1 MLHQSGLFG
10 SPNKA
15 NQRIIVDDDISE
27 EEVDIEMSLVIDS
40 TLYQPNP
47 LLKTSQVQY
56 GEDENSD
63 AGDDARSISLSPLA
77 KKGKAKAL
85 AFKPPRKSSVVP
97 KPIIEKRPF
106 ISDPPMLPS
115 DTEDAELTETEID
128 DEISSVAPSGATTSE
143 LEYGDEDEEED
154 EEYTEDEDEEYEEE
168 EEIWEPPTPKP
179 KKQVILS
186 PSVSPSPPPKR
197 RQATTSQNSTKNL
210 RISKLA
216 QDMDELNINGITADD
231 SVVILS
237 KSERNDDE
245 DSSFNLPVT
254 KKKMR

>member
-1 MLHQSGLFG
+1 
-10 SPNKA
+10 
-15 NQRIIVDDDISE
+15 
-27 EEVDIEMSLVIDS
+27 
-40 TLYQPNP
+40 
-47 LLKTSQVQY
+47 
-56 GEDENSD
+56 
-63 AGDDARSISLSPLA
+63 
-77 KKGKAKAL
+77 
-85 AFKPPRKSSVVP
+85 
-97 KPIIEKRPF
+97 
-106 ISDPPMLPS
+106 MLPS

-143 LEYGDEDEEED
+143 LEYGDEDEEEE
-154 EEYTEDEDEEYEEE
+154 EEYEDEEYEEE

>member
-1 MLHQSGLFG
+1 
-10 SPNKA
+10 
-15 NQRIIVDDDISE
+15 
-27 EEVDIEMSLVIDS
+27 
-40 TLYQPNP
+40 
-47 LLKTSQVQY
+47 
-56 GEDENSD
+56 
-63 AGDDARSISLSPLA
+63 
-77 KKGKAKAL
+77 
-85 AFKPPRKSSVVP
+85 
-97 KPIIEKRPF
+97 
-106 ISDPPMLPS
+106 MLPS

-143 LEYGDEDEEED
+143 LEYGDEDEEE
-154 EEYTEDEDEEYEEE
+154 EEYTEEEDEEYEEE

-197 RQATTSQNSTKNL
+197 QATTSQNPTKNL

-216 QDMDELNINGITADD
+216 QDMDELNINGTTADN

-245 DSSFNLPVT
+245 DVSDGSFNLPVT

>member
-1 MLHQSGLFG
+1 
-10 SPNKA
+10 
-15 NQRIIVDDDISE
+15 
-27 EEVDIEMSLVIDS
+27 
-40 TLYQPNP
+40 
-47 LLKTSQVQY
+47 
-56 GEDENSD
+56 
-63 AGDDARSISLSPLA
+63 
-77 KKGKAKAL
+77 
-85 AFKPPRKSSVVP
+85 
-97 KPIIEKRPF
+97 
-106 ISDPPMLPS
+106 MLPS